1 MIPGEIIAQLMNKE
15 FGEDF
20 DITLYTALPADTVTE
35 YQRYLNTTEELIVSS
50 MQNNKVRG
58 LLRTAQSE
66 YVALAG
72 INTITTTWSIEFAD
86 DTDNPKAMDKI
97 TEVVEKLTEKVVTV
111 ECEDKDYNAGLT
123 FNAPAGYTLQVINGT
138 KYLQIVFSGRATVT
152 DKSALANETT
162 IIIDDNKDKYK
173 VNGLVSF
180 STGMTATGENYNA
193 AGSKSALQ
201 TTTVQSLNTALSID
215 IHTIKDD
222 PVAEMFTRAMI
233 DPESAIDDNGAV
245 KSYSIS
251 FNVGKVEVNY
261 PTAKLS
267 DVQCAGSI
275 GSYIV
280 LSVRFMRK

>member
-1 MIPGEIIAQLMNKE
+1 MIPGEVLETLFNNK

-20 DITLYTALPADTVTE
+20 EISLFTALPSNTVTE

-50 MQNNKVRG
+50 MNNNKVRG

-86 DTDNPKAMDKI
+86 DTDNPKALAKI
-97 TEVVEKLTEKVVTV
+97 AEVIEDLTEKVTTV
-111 ECEDKDYNAGLT
+111 DCGDKEYNAGLT
-123 FNAPAGYTLQVINGT
+123 FNAPAGYTVQVINGT

-152 DKSALANETT
+152 DRSALANETT
-162 IIIDDNKDKYK
+162 ITIDDNK

-193 AGSKSALQ
+193 SGALAPLQ
-201 TTTVQSLNTALSID
+201 ATTVQSLNTALTID
-215 IHTIKDD
+215 IHTLKDD
-222 PVAEMFTRAMI
+222 PIAESLTMAMI
-233 DPESAIDDNGAV
+233 APESNINGNGGIKTYNV
-245 KSYSIS
+245 SL
-251 FNVGKVEVNY
+251 NVGSATAQY

-280 LSVRFMRK
+280 LSVRFMRN

>member
-1 MIPGEIIAQLMNKE
+1 MNKE

-20 DITLYTALPADTVTE
+20 DITLYTALPADTVSE

-50 MQNNKVRG
+50 MNNNKVRG

-97 TEVVEKLTEKVVTV
+97 TEVVQALTEQVLVVET
-111 ECEDKDYNAGLT
+111 ESGDYNIGLT
-123 FNAPAGYTLQVINGT
+123 FNAPAGYTVQVINGT

-152 DKSALANETT
+152 DCSALANETA
-162 IIIDDNKDKYK
+162 IYINGDR

-180 STGMTATGENYNA
+180 SNGMTATGENYNA

-201 TTTVQSLNTALSID
+201 STTVQSLNTALSID
-215 IHTIKDD
+215 IHTIKGD
-222 PVAEMFTRAMI
+222 PVATKLTRAMI
-233 DPESAIDDNGAV
+233 DPESAIDENGAV
-245 KSYSIS
+245 ESYSIS
-251 FNVGKVEVNY
+251 FNVGNIEVNY

>member
-1 MIPGEIIAQLMNKE
+1 MIPGEILEQLLNNE

-20 DITLYTALPADTVTE
+20 DISLYTALPADTVTE

-50 MQNNKVRG
+50 MKNNKVRG

-72 INTITTTWSIEFAD
+72 INTITTTWSVEFAD
-86 DTDNPKAMDKI
+86 DTDNPKAMSKI
-97 TEVVEKLTEKVVTV
+97 AEVVERLNEQVVSV
-111 ECEDKDYNAGLT
+111 ETDKGDYNVGLT
-123 FNAPAGYTLQVINGT
+123 FNAPAGYTVQVINGT

-152 DKSALANETT
+152 DRSALANETT
-162 IIIDDNKDKYK
+162 IYIDGYM

-180 STGMTATGENYNA
+180 SNGMTATGENYNA

-201 TTTVQSLNTALSID
+201 STTVQSLNTALSID

-222 PVAEMFTRAMI
+222 HIATTFTRAMI

-245 KSYSIS
+245 KSYNIS
-251 FNVGKVEVNY
+251 FNVGNVDVDY

>member
-1 MIPGEIIAQLMNKE
+1 MIPGEIITKLMNNV

-20 DITLYTALPADTVTE
+20 DITLYTALPADTVSE

-50 MQNNKVRG
+50 MKNNKVRG

-97 TEVVEKLTEKVVTV
+97 TEVVQALTEQVLVVET
-111 ECEDKDYNAGLT
+111 ESGDYNIGLT
-123 FNAPAGYTLQVINGT
+123 FNAPAGYTVQVINGT

-152 DKSALANETT
+152 DCSALANETT
-162 IIIDDNKDKYK
+162 ITIDDNK

-180 STGMTATGENYNA
+180 SNGMTATGENYNA

-222 PVAEMFTRAMI
+222 PVAEMFTRAML

-251 FNVGKVEVNY
+251 LNVGNVKVNY